1 MIKHERWHLIVAF
14 GVGALLVIA
23 PIILL
28 IVLNALDKMETR
40 WYMYLIFIPVGIFS
54 IVRGF
59 MFVCDN
65 RNIHMLKTQGVKVK
79 GRYISHGTRQG
90 DRSPM
95 YYVRYSY
102 KDERGETVMA
112 TSPAE
117 YSWEQALAFRAADEF
132 DVLYKNG
139 ISMIAQ
145 DAASLYEG
153 NFEKV
158 TALKKAYNEAFNV
171 VYRDMIEEAERK
183 QKKQLEKQSDDYN
196 EEGGQEDS
204 FDSSEEGEQEDISN
218 SSEEEQTASGEE
230 EGKGKTE

>member
-1 MIKHERWHLIVAF
+1 
-14 GVGALLVIA
+14 
-23 PIILL
+23 
-28 IVLNALDKMETR
+28 
-40 WYMYLIFIPVGIFS
+40 
-54 IVRGF
+54 
-59 MFVCDN
+59 
-65 RNIHMLKTQGVKVK
+65 
-79 GRYISHGTRQG
+79 
-90 DRSPM
+90 
-95 YYVRYSY
+95 
-102 KDERGETVMA
+102 MA

-204 FDSSEEGEQEDISN
+204 SDSSEEGGQEDISN